1 MKHSVRK
8 KNLSLLITVLE
19 KVEKLSFS
27 QRSGL
32 SNFCV
37 VFKSKFGVKT
47 PLNKN
52 IFETFNLRICPLVL
66 CP

>member
-1 MKHSVRK
+1 MKHPVR
-8 KNLSLLITVLE
+8 KNLSLLITILE

-37 VFKSKFGVKT
+37 VFKINFGVKT

-52 IFETFNLRICPLVL
+52 IFETFDLRICPLVL

>member
-1 MKHSVRK
+1 MKHLVK
-8 KNLSLLITVLE
+8 KCPSLHITVLE
-19 KVEKLSFS
+19 KVEKISFS
-27 QRSGL
+27 QGNGL
-32 SNFCV
+32 SSFLF

-47 PLNKN
+47 PLHKN

>member
-1 MKHSVRK
+1 MKHPVR
-8 KNLSLLITVLE
+8 KNLSLIITVLE

-27 QRSGL
+27 QRRGL

-37 VFKSKFGVKT
+37 FFKIKFGVKA
-47 PLNKN
+47 PLNNN
-52 IFETFNLRICPLVL
+52 IFETFNLRICPLVV